1 MKRAPTAS
9 ASQRRGRGMIGG
21 QAFRQVAMTEETT
34 AVPFRLRARRSL
46 LITRLCGVG
55 GLGVLL
61 LYGAHALAVPGAPV
75 AQQRARPASAPIA
88 LDAAT
93 TILIGADEPPAL
105 LEAARDLASDFEK
118 VVGQKPRLVQRP

>member
-46 LITRLCGVG
+46 LIPRHRAVG
-55 GLGVLL
+55 GPGDLL
-61 LYGAHALAVPGAPV
+61 LYAAHDFAVPGAPV
-75 AQQRARPASAPIA
+75 AQHRTSPASAPIA
-88 LDAAT
+88 LEAAT
-93 TILIGADEPPAL
+93 TIAI
-105 LEAARDLASDFEK
+105 AAA
-118 VVGQKPRLVQRP
+118 